1 MKIKRSFVSKKLAS
15 GTEKSS
21 LKTEETAESNLN
33 LLTPIEIAKILKFST
48 KKVYRLI
55 SNCEIPFMKI
65 GGQYR
70 FNKIDIERWLKGEF
84 NE

>member
-1 MKIKRSFVSKKLAS
+1 MKIKTSIASKKLALV
-15 GTEKSS
+15 TEKSS
-21 LKTEETAESNLN
+21 LKTEETAKSNLN

-55 SNCEIPFMKI
+55 SNSEIPFRKI

-70 FNKIDIERWLKGEF
+70 FVKIDIERWLKGEF
-84 NE
+84 SE